1 LAISELPR
9 GLLGALS
16 SYVIFPAYS
25 QWSGFA
31 RADFRARIARSRWP
45 VLAMAGVAVVALT
58 VGGDAIIR
66 ILYDPRYAPAGWML
80 PLLAIGI
87 WPSALYQT
95 IEGALVT
102 VGQPR
107 YGAFA
112 NLAKVIFTAAG
123 IPLGFRWGGV
133 AGAVV
138 VVALNDLPAYG
149 PIGYGLWREKLSNF
163 GQDLKATAL
172 LLAVLGALLLARRF
186 LGLGFPFQ
194 GASW

>member
-1 LAISELPR
+1 
-9 GLLGALS
+9 
-16 SYVIFPAYS
+16 
-25 QWSGFA
+25 
-31 RADFRARIARSRWP
+31 
-45 VLAMAGVAVVALT
+45 M
-58 VGGDAIIR
+58 IR
-66 ILYDPRYAPAGWML
+66 LLYDRRYAAAGWML

-123 IPLGFRWGGV
+123 IPLGFRWGGI

-172 LLAVLGALLLARRF
+172 LLAVLSALLLARSF